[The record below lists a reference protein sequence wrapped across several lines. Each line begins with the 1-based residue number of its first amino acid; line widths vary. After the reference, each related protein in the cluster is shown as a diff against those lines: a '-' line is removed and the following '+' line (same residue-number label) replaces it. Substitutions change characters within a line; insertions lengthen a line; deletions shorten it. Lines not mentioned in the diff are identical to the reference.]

1 MPTPKNKFLDA
12 VWERITKER
21 EELALY
27 RKRRGLP
34 DDSEE
39 LPDEKK
45 RPVSGANRQS
55 HAIQHEEK

>member
-12 VWERITKER
+12 VWDRISQER
-21 EELALY
+21 EELARY
-27 RKRRGLP
+27 RLAKGKP

-45 RPVSGANRQS
+45 K
-55 HAIQHEEK
+55 EKALDGGQAAKSR